1 MDDIK
6 DYKNLVYYYK
16 NEKARYEKLKE
27 NIQGSLLPLLDS
39 LSSDL
44 DDAVSS
50 IKNGFVIDGVTADNN
65 SIKDNYDK
73 VEDFKNEISGSVL
86 NAIDSQIIKFR
97 NNIYY
102 YNKLIEELTGGEYKF
117 AINSFFKDIET
128 YDSWEGDAVDTYKSS
143 VESDSVNYYNFI
155 DDLIDFSNE
164 LSNIIDNAESS
175 FATATKR

>member
-102 YNKLIEELTGGEYKF
+102 YNKLIEELTGGE
-117 AINSFFKDIET
+117 
-128 YDSWEGDAVDTYKSS
+128 
-143 VESDSVNYYNFI
+143 
-155 DDLIDFSNE
+155 
-164 LSNIIDNAESS
+164 
-175 FATATKR
+175 

>member
-1 MDDIK
+1 MTKICGDLAQLRT
-6 DYKNLVYYYK
+6 LV
-16 NEKARYEKLKE
+16 
-27 NIQGSLLPLLDS
+27 
-39 LSSDL
+39 
-44 DDAVSS
+44 
-50 IKNGFVIDGVTADNN
+50 ADF
-65 SIKDNYDK
+65 DK
-73 VEDFKNEISGSVL
+73 SVQ
-86 NAIDSQIIKFR
+86 N
-97 NNIYY
+97 
-102 YNKLIEELTGGEYKF
+102 YKF